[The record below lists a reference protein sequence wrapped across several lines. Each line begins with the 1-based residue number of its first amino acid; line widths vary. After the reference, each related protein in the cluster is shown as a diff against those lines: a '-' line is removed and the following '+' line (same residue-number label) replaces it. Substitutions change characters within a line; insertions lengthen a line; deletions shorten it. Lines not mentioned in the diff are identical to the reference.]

1 MTATPLDIDFHGEA
15 VQLHPEGA
23 IWWPGAHSLIL
34 SDVHIGKSATFRAHG
49 LPVPEGESEDDLIR
63 ITKLVT
69 HFQAQQLL
77 IVGDFFHS
85 RSILTAALKAS
96 LSKWLADLP
105 CEVILILGNH
115 DPLPHKLADI
125 PHLHTCSTHQV
136 KQLHF
141 VHDPA
146 EALED
151 IPTICGHLHPLCR
164 IGTKKGPSMRV
175 PCFLQQ
181 NSHLILPAFGTF
193 TSGKLVEPSDGRK
206 ILYPIT
212 GYRVSQKPMFS

>member
-1 MTATPLDIDFHGEA
+1 MTATSLDIDFHGEA
-15 VQLHPEGA
+15 LQLHPQGA
-23 IWWPGAHSLIL
+23 IWWPSEHTLIL
-34 SDVHIGKSATFRAHG
+34 SDVHLGKSATFRAHG
-49 LPVPEGESEDDLIR
+49 LPVPEGESEDDLVR

-69 HFQAQQLL
+69 HFHTQRLL

-85 RSILTAALKAS
+85 RSILTAPFKAN
-96 LSKWLADLP
+96 LNKWLSDLP
-105 CEVILILGNH
+105 CKVILILGNH

-125 PHLHTCSTHQV
+125 PRLQTCSTHHI

-146 EALED
+146 EVVEGT
-151 IPTICGHLHPLCR
+151 PTISGHLHPLCR

-181 NSHLILPAFGTF
+181 SSHLILPAFGTF
-193 TSGKLVEPSDGRK
+193 TSGKLVEPGDDRK

-212 GYRVSQKPMFS
+212 GDQVSHKLMFL